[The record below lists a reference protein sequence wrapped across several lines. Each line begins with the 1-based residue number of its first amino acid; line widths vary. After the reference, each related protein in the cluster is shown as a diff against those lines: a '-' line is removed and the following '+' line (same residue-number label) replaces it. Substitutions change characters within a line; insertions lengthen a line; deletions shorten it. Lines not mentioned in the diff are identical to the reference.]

1 MELGSIVGP
10 LTSLSTSP
18 CVSYVMSDM
27 DVEIVGR
34 SIEVAQNM
42 SRVTTGGG
50 CKGVCDNS
58 IFFSFSG
65 TRGVTSTFSGCRCH
79 AAEYGG
85 GARDNAKKFGS
96 GQCARNVRTAE
107 HHRVAGVRRK
117 QRLRR

>member
-1 MELGSIVGP
+1 MCVTTRFFFLLQSV
-10 LTSLSTSP
+10 TSL
-18 CVSYVMSDM
+18 
-27 DVEIVGR
+27 E
-34 SIEVAQNM
+34 
-42 SRVTTGGG
+42 GG
-50 CKGVCDNS
+50 
-58 IFFSFSG
+58 G

-107 HHRVAGVRRK
+107 HHGVAGVRRK

>member
-1 MELGSIVGP
+1 M
-10 LTSLSTSP
+10 
-18 CVSYVMSDM
+18 CVTTRFFSFTKRD
-27 DVEIVGR
+27 I
-34 SIEVAQNM
+34 
-42 SRVTTGGG
+42 TGGG
-50 CKGVCDNS
+50 
-58 IFFSFSG
+58 G